1 VKAAALNPNKLII
14 QQGASAGG
22 VSKQLTGGSAVQVDD
37 TTVELTLTN
46 DDLNDLKADLD
57 IATSTSDTALRLEQG
72 AASDTSGNA
81 IVVLAGSAVVAS
93 AVSPDGVLPS

>member
-1 VKAAALNPNKLII
+1 M
-14 QQGASAGG
+14 
-22 VSKQLTGGSAVQVDD
+22 
-37 TTVELTLTN
+37 TL
-46 DDLNDLKADLD
+46 
-57 IATSTSDTALRLEQG
+57 SDTALRLEQG